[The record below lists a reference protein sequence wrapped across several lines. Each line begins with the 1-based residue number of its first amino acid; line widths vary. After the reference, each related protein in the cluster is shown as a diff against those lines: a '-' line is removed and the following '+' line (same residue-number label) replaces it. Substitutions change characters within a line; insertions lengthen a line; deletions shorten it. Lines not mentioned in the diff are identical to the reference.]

1 MNFPRH
7 VTQRGVRVPGH
18 FFMMTMISAIC
29 SIQLKTAMPCRRLKR
44 ATRTGR
50 PAGEHDFVTKDGRR
64 VRYSICGMA
73 TKNDIKVGADK
84 TLHLTAIPPALRN
97 SR

>member
-1 MNFPRH
+1 LFDS
-7 VTQRGVRVPGH
+7 TQDSDALPE
-18 FFMMTMISAIC
+18 IEKSNNE
-29 SIQLKTAMPCRRLKR
+29 Q
-44 ATRTGR
+44 GR

>member
-1 MNFPRH
+1 M
-7 VTQRGVRVPGH
+7 
-18 FFMMTMISAIC
+18 
-29 SIQLKTAMPCRRLKR
+29 
-44 ATRTGR
+44 
-50 PAGEHDFVTKDGRR
+50 TKDGRR

-73 TKNDIKVGADK
+73 TKDDIKVGADK